1 MPHFDA
7 MSIYLYYIVFFL
19 YFVFL
24 NLKMGFHFF
33 INSFFRECRNF

>member
-7 MSIYLYYIVFFL
+7 MSIYLYYIVFFYI

-24 NLKMGFHFF
+24 NLKIGFHFF
-33 INSFFRECRNF
+33 P